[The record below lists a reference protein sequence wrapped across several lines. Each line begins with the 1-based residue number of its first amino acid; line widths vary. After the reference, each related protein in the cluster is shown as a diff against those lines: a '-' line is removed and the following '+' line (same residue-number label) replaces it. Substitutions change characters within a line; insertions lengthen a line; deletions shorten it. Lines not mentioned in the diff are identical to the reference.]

1 MIYEVVIGVEVHAQL
16 RTKSKLFCGCGTMF
30 GLSANSQTCPLC
42 LGLPGTLPVINR
54 VAVEMAVRAGLALNC
69 TISANN
75 LFARKNYFYPDLP
88 KGYQISQYEA
98 PICEHG
104 WIEIAASEGKKRVR
118 IRRAHL
124 EEDAGKSVH
133 VTGMNGSRV
142 DLNRAGTPLLEIV
155 TEPDLRSA
163 DEVVAYLKGLRDVLM
178 YLEVC
183 DGNMDEGSFRCEPNL
198 SLRPLGQREFGTKV
212 ELKNINSFK
221 FVKDAVE
228 YEIKRQT
235 KVLNEGGK
243 IHQETRLW
251 NLDRG
256 ETAVMRSKE
265 EAHDYRYFPDPDL
278 VPLKLEK
285 EWIEGCRKQV
295 IELPAARMQR
305 FVDDFALSEYD
316 AGVLTASKAVADYF
330 EACVKLFNQ
339 PKTVSNWVMGE
350 LTRELNNS
358 GSDASASPVSPE
370 RLVDLL
376 RLVEQGTI
384 SLKAAREIFPEVYS
398 SGKTPEQIVQEKGLV
413 QVSDEGALDKII
425 EDVLAKNP
433 TQAAQFKEGKQQV
446 LGFLVGQVMK
456 ASGGKANPGKVN
468 ELLKQKLGG
477 VLYARPVISLEELAQ
492 QQPLNTDQAKVKFQL
507 TNREQ
512 SVIEHLAKGWTNKE
526 IANALQITE
535 ETVKEHIKHIMQKT
549 NSTTRT
555 GILDHVFNS

>member
-16 RTKSKLFCGCGTMF
+16 RTKSKLFCGCGTTF
-30 GLSANSQTCPLC
+30 GLTANSQTCPLC
-42 LGLPGTLPVINR
+42 LGLPGTLPVLNQA
-54 VAVEMAVRAGLALNC
+54 AVEMAVRAGLALNC
-69 TISANN
+69 TIAANN

-133 VTGMNGSRV
+133 VAGTNGSRV

-163 DEVVAYLKGLRDVLM
+163 EEVVAYLKGLRDVLM

-198 SLRPLGQREFGTKV
+198 SLRPLGQKEFGTKV

-221 FVKDAVE
+221 FVKDAIE
-228 YEIKRQT
+228 YEVKRQT
-235 KVLNEGGK
+235 KVLNDGGK
-243 IHQETRLW
+243 IRQETRLW
-251 NLDRG
+251 NIDRG

-285 EWIEGCRKQV
+285 EWIEGCRKYV
-295 IELPAARMQR
+295 TELPAARLQR
-305 FVDDFALSEYD
+305 FVSEFALSEYD

-330 EACVKLFNQ
+330 ESCVKLFNQ

-358 GSDASASPVSPE
+358 GTDASASPVSPE
-370 RLVDLL
+370 RLVGLL
-376 RLVEQGTI
+376 QMVDKGMI
-384 SLKAAREIFPEVYS
+384 SLKVAREIFPEVYL
-398 SGKTPEQIVQEKGLV
+398 SGKEPDQIVQEKRLI
-413 QVSDEGALDKII
+413 QVSDELSIGGMID
-425 EDVLAKNP
+425 EVVAKNP
-433 TQAAQFKEGKQQV
+433 TQVAQFKEGKQQV

-468 ELLKQKLGG
+468 ELLKKRLG
-477 VLYARPVISLEELAQ
+477 
-492 QQPLNTDQAKVKFQL
+492 
-507 TNREQ
+507 
-512 SVIEHLAKGWTNKE
+512 
-526 IANALQITE
+526 
-535 ETVKEHIKHIMQKT
+535 
-549 NSTTRT
+549 
-555 GILDHVFNS
+555 

>member
-16 RTKSKLFCGCGTMF
+16 RTKTKMFCGCGTTF
-30 GLSANSQTCPLC
+30 GRSPNSQTCPVC

-54 VAVEMAVRAGLALNC
+54 AAVEMAVRAGLALNC
-69 TISANN
+69 TIGVNN
-75 LFARKNYFYPDLP
+75 QFDRKNYFYPDLP
-88 KGYQISQYEA
+88 KGYQISQYES

-104 WIEIAASEGKKRVR
+104 WIEIAVGDSKKRVK

-124 EEDAGKSVH
+124 EEDAGKNVH
-133 VTGMNGSRV
+133 ETGTSGSRV

-155 TEPDLRSA
+155 TEPDMRSA
-163 DEVVAYLKGLRDVLM
+163 DEVVAYLKGLRDILM
-178 YLEVC
+178 YLDVC

-198 SLRPLGQREFGTKV
+198 SLRPLGQKEFGTKV

-221 FVKDAVE
+221 FVKDAIE

-235 KVLNEGGK
+235 KVLSEGGK
-243 IHQETRLW
+243 IYQETRLW

-278 VPLKLEK
+278 VPLKLDK
-285 EWIEGCRKQV
+285 EWIEGFRGSV
-295 IELPAARMQR
+295 PELPAVRVSR
-305 FVDDFALSEYD
+305 LVRDYGLPEYD
-316 AGVLTASKAVADYF
+316 VGVLTVSKGIADYF

-350 LTRELNNS
+350 LTRELNLS
-358 GSDASASPVSPE
+358 GVDITASPVTPE

-376 RLVEQGTI
+376 QLVEKGTI
-384 SLKAAREIFPEVYS
+384 SLKVAREIFPELYS
-398 SGKTPEQIVQEKGLV
+398 SGKQPEQIVQEKGLT

-425 EDVLAKNP
+425 DEVLTKNP
-433 TQAAQFKEGKQQV
+433 AQVAQFKEGKQQV

-468 ELLKQKLGG
+468 ELLKK
-477 VLYARPVISLEELAQ
+477 
-492 QQPLNTDQAKVKFQL
+492 KFS
-507 TNREQ
+507 R
-512 SVIEHLAKGWTNKE
+512 
-526 IANALQITE
+526 
-535 ETVKEHIKHIMQKT
+535 
-549 NSTTRT
+549 
-555 GILDHVFNS
+555 